1 MVPGWADI
9 CLICSV
15 LRSLICPPSLCL
27 LELYQEAFKLRGEG
41 IGIDH
46 CRRQLVGQGLGRFP
60 FVLGNATEAPVN
72 RNANLE
78 GLLAIDLH
86 GTDAAGHHR
95 FSNVVA
101 PDAADLHP
109 FASPNAPPIRKL
121 APNLPATPPP

>member
-27 LELYQEAFKLRGEG
+27 LELYQEALKLRGEC
-41 IGIDH
+41 IGIDR
-46 CRRQLVGQGLGRFP
+46 CGRQGIGQSLGGLA

-78 GLLAIDLH
+78 FFFAVDLH
-86 GTDAAGHHR
+86 GTDAARYHR
-95 FSNVVA
+95 FGDVVTT
-101 PDAADLHP
+101 DAADLHP
-109 FASPNAPPIRKL
+109 FASP
-121 APNLPATPPP
+121 